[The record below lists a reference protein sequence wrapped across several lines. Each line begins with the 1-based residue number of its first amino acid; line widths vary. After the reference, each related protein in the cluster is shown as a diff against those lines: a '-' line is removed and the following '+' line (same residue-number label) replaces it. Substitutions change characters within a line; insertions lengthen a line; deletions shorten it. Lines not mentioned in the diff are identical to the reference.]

1 MYKQASIYF
10 LRCETPL
17 HAGSGETHSYI
28 DLPIQREK
36 HTGFPKVEGSGLK
49 GSLRE
54 AFESKLGY
62 NNGDI
67 NILFGKSKDADA
79 SASLGFTDARILLFP
94 VKSYKG
100 VMAWITC
107 PQVLN
112 KFAKESTLLE
122 PSAAATISD
131 LPVEIDDDKIIAG
144 NANVLDSKVLLEE
157 YVFNCLNLDD
167 TPKVNGKELNEWL
180 ADRIFDK
187 ANETP
192 CHNNAVEQQGT
203 LADRIFDKVNETFW
217 NTFMKER
224 IAVLSNGVFRDFV
237 ENFTSVTTR
246 NKIDNE
252 TGAAEDRALFTIEY
266 LPEESVLYHLVTASD
281 EFSKVTGRKTADK
294 IMTTYQDNLSKI
306 FQIGGNATIGKGIVK
321 TIKL

>member
-36 HTGFPKVEGSGLK
+36 HTGFPKIEGSGLK

-54 AFESKLGY
+54 AFESKPGLSI
-62 NNGDI
+62 NEI
-67 NILFGKSKDADA
+67 NILFGKSKNADA

-94 VKSYKG
+94 VKSYKD

-107 PQVLN
+107 PQALN
-112 KFAKESTLLE
+112 KFAKESTLLK

-131 LPVEIDDDKIIAG
+131 LPDEIDDDKIIAG
-144 NANVLDSKVLLEE
+144 SANVINSKVMLEE
-157 YVFNCLNLDD
+157 YVFNCQVE
-167 TPKVNGKELNEWL
+167 TPKVNGVELNLWL
-180 ADRIFDK
+180 ADCIFDK
-187 ANETP
+187 STE
-192 CHNNAVEQQGT
+192 
-203 LADRIFDKVNETFW
+203 KFW
-217 NTFMKER
+217 NTYMQQR
-224 IAVLSNGVFRDFV
+224 IAVVSNGVFRDFV

-246 NKIDNE
+246 NKIDND
-252 TGAAEDRALFTIEY
+252 TGTAEDRALFTIEY

-281 EFSKVTGRKTADK
+281 EFSKQTKRETADD
-294 IMTTYQDNLSKI
+294 IMKLYQVNLSEI

>member
-36 HTGFPKVEGSGLK
+36 HTGFPKIEGSGLK

-167 TPKVNGKELNEWL
+167 TPKVNGEQLNEWL
-180 ADRIFDK
+180 ADQIFDK
-187 ANETP
+187 DT
-192 CHNNAVEQQGT
+192 
-203 LADRIFDKVNETFW
+203 ETFW

-252 TGAAEDRALFTIEY
+252 TGAAEDGALFTIEY

-281 EFSKVTGRKTADK
+281 EFSKVTGRKTADQ
-294 IMTTYQDNLSKI
+294 IMKTYQDNLSEI

>member
-10 LRCETPL
+10 LRCETSL

-36 HTGFPKVEGSGLK
+36 HTGFPKIEGSGLK

-54 AFESKLGY
+54 AFESKPGLSI
-62 NNGDI
+62 NEI
-67 NILFGKSKDADA
+67 NILFGKSKNADA

-107 PQVLN
+107 PQALN
-112 KFAKESTLLE
+112 KFAKESTLLK

-131 LPVEIDDDKIIAG
+131 LPDEIDDDKIIAG
-144 NANVLDSKVLLEE
+144 SANVINSKVMLEE
-157 YVFNCLNLDD
+157 YVFNCQAE
-167 TPKVNGKELNEWL
+167 TPKVNGVELNLWL
-180 ADRIFDK
+180 ADCIFDK
-187 ANETP
+187 STE
-192 CHNNAVEQQGT
+192 
-203 LADRIFDKVNETFW
+203 KFW
-217 NTFMKER
+217 NTYMQQR
-224 IAVLSNGVFRDFV
+224 IAVVSNGVFRDFV

-246 NKIDNE
+246 NKIDND
-252 TGAAEDRALFTIEY
+252 TGTAEDGALFTIEY
-266 LPEESVLYHLVTASD
+266 LPEESVLYHMVTASD
-281 EFSKVTGRKTADK
+281 EFSKQSKREKADD
-294 IMTTYQDNLSKI
+294 IMKLYQDNLSEV